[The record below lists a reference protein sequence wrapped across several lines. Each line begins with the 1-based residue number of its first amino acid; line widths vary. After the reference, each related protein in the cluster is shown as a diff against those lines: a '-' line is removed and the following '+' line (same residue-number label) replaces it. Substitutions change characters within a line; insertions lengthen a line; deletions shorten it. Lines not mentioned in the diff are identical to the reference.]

1 MNGRL
6 KRNEKY
12 MAVVLRFLK
21 ESNMLTFW
29 KEYVQKEIKS
39 NGRFIDYHWSNVPY
53 IDNVLGK
60 TNFTSFITDKLKER
74 DGIYYHEGACMYIR
88 FAYWL
93 KEMGLLK
100 DFKLERDA
108 ENYIKNVSGQEIA
121 RHIEIDP
128 ITRKTKIIFHIFKF

>member
-1 MNGRL
+1 MKKRL
-6 KRNEKY
+6 KRNERY

-29 KEYVQKEIKS
+29 KEYVQKEIK
-39 NGRFIDYHWSNVPY
+39 NNKRFVDYHWSDVPY
-53 IDNVLGK
+53 IDNVLGN
-60 TNFTSFITDKLKER
+60 TNFTSFIANKLRER
-74 DGIYYHEGACMYIR
+74 NGVYYYEGLCMYHR

-100 DFKLERDA
+100 DFKLEI
-108 ENYIKNVSGQEIA
+108 ETKNYINNVSNQEIA

-128 ITRKTKIIFHIFKF
+128 ITRKTKIIFHPRKF

>member
-6 KRNEKY
+6 KRNERY

-29 KEYVQKEIKS
+29 KEYVQKVIKS
-39 NGRFIDYHWSNVPY
+39 NGLFVDYHWSNVPY
-53 IDNVLGK
+53 IEDVLGN
-60 TNFTSFITDKLKER
+60 TIFTSFITDKLKER
-74 DGIYYHEGACMYIR
+74 DGIYYYEGLCMYHR

-100 DFKLERDA
+100 DFKLRKKTES
-108 ENYIKNVSGQEIA
+108 YINNVSNQEIA

-128 ITRKTKIIFHIFKF
+128 ITRKTKIIFHARKF